1 MEIKSLLCY
10 SKCFMDTQTTPPSDT
25 LKDIRN
31 MMERSSRFISLSG
44 WSGISAGCCA
54 LAGVWLASREIAF
67 KSTGEINWDKGIL
80 ASSLRLNL
88 ALLGLGIFVAAFLL
102 AFLFTYLRSRKEGVA
117 IWGKTARRLLW
128 NTALPIAAGGVLVV
142 RLAYLD
148 QGGLIAP
155 ACLLFYGVALVNGSK
170 YTLGEIR
177 YLGYAQILLGAI
189 NCWMP
194 GYGLYFW
201 AAGFG
206 ILHIL
211 YGIWMWWKYE
221 ANREGKREGGRQSI

>member
-1 MEIKSLLCY
+1 
-10 SKCFMDTQTTPPSDT
+10 MDTQTSPSLDT

-31 MMERSSRFISLSG
+31 IMERSSRFISLSG
-44 WSGISAGCCA
+44 WSGISAGCFA
-54 LAGVWLASREIAF
+54 LAGAWLASREISL
-67 KSTGEINWDKGIL
+67 KSTGEIDWSGGTVV
-80 ASSLRLNL
+80 SLRMNL
-88 ALLGLGIFVAAFLL
+88 ALLGLGIFVAAFLS
-102 AFLFTYLRSRKEGVA
+102 AFLFTYLRSRRDGVA

-128 NTALPIAAGGVLVV
+128 NTVLPLAAGGVLIL

-148 QGGLIAP
+148 LGGLIAP

-177 YLGYAQILLGAI
+177 YLGYAEIVLGAI

-201 AAGFG
+201 SAGFG

-221 ANREGKREGGRQSI
+221 ANAEASRESV

>member
-1 MEIKSLLCY
+1 
-10 SKCFMDTQTTPPSDT
+10 MDTPTPSSSLDT

-54 LAGVWLASREIAF
+54 LVGAWIASRVLP
-67 KSTGEINWDKGIL
+67 KWSTEDVTSDVRALGGPVRPG
-80 ASSLRLNL
+80 ASDLRLDL
-88 ALLGLGIFVAAFLL
+88 ALLGLAVFVAAFLS
-102 AFLFTYLRSRKEGVA
+102 AFLFTWLRSRKDGVA

-128 NTALPIAAGGVLVV
+128 NTMVPLVAGGALII

-148 QGGLIAP
+148 LGGLIAP
-155 ACLLFYGVALVNGSK
+155 ACLLFYGVALVSGSK

-177 YLGYAQILLGAI
+177 YLGYAQIILGAI

-201 AAGFG
+201 SAGFG

-211 YGIWMWWKYE
+211 YGIWMWLKYE
-221 ANREGKREGGRQSI
+221 EPNRKPQ

>member
-1 MEIKSLLCY
+1 
-10 SKCFMDTQTTPPSDT
+10 MDTPTPSSSLDT

-54 LAGVWLASREIAF
+54 LVGAWIASRVLP
-67 KSTGEINWDKGIL
+67 KWSTEDVTSDVRALGGPVRSGTSD
-80 ASSLRLNL
+80 LRLDL
-88 ALLGLGIFVAAFLL
+88 ALLGLAVFVAAFLS
-102 AFLFTYLRSRKEGVA
+102 AFLFTWLRSRKDGVA

-128 NTALPIAAGGVLVV
+128 NTMVPLVAGGALIV

-148 QGGLIAP
+148 LGGLIAP
-155 ACLLFYGVALVNGSK
+155 ACLLFYGVALVSGSK

-177 YLGYAQILLGAI
+177 YLGYAQIILGAV

-201 AAGFG
+201 SAGFG

-211 YGIWMWWKYE
+211 YGIWMWLKYE
-221 ANREGKREGGRQSI
+221 EPDRKPQ

>member
-1 MEIKSLLCY
+1 
-10 SKCFMDTQTTPPSDT
+10 MDTRSSPPLDT

-31 MMERSSRFISLSG
+31 IMERSSRFISLSG

-54 LAGVWLASREIAF
+54 LVGAWLASRLIAF
-67 KSTGEINWDKGIL
+67 KGSGEINWERGTV
-80 ASSLRLNL
+80 ASLRLSL
-88 ALLGLGIFVAAFLL
+88 AFLGLGIFVAAFFS

-128 NTALPIAAGGVLVV
+128 NTALPIAAGGVLVL

-148 QGGLIAP
+148 LGGLIAP
-155 ACLLFYGVALVNGSK
+155 VCLLFYGVALVNGSK

-177 YLGYAQILLGAI
+177 YLGYAEIALGAI

-211 YGIWMWWKYE
+211 YGIWMWRKYE
-221 ANREGKREGGRQSI
+221 ANSTASRQSV